1 MTLGYNKL
9 MNRLFANIKEKS
21 IAHIY
26 RKGEDIFFEGEVP
39 KHIHLIVDGAVGAY
53 TITRNGTKNIAN
65 IFGKNSVIPIT
76 WANNQTDYAIFNY
89 TALSDVHVLKITKD
103 DFWRIINSSTASK
116 DIYLNFLA
124 KSQTSLMLRIEGLS
138 QDTAI
143 DKIAQLF
150 YFLIYRYSVE
160 KEKDIFEI
168 DLKITQET
176 IAGLT
181 NQTRESVANNLRV
194 LKQKGA
200 INFKNS
206 VYTVNRKK
214 LDEFIDEYRFEV
226 YELL

>member
-1 MTLGYNKL
+1 M
-9 MNRLFANIKEKS
+9 
-21 IAHIY
+21 
-26 RKGEDIFFEGEVP
+26 
-39 KHIHLIVDGAVGAY
+39 GAY
-53 TITRNGTKNIAN
+53 TITKNGTKNIAN

-76 WANNQTDYAIFNY
+76 WANDQTDYAIFNY

-181 NQTRESVANNLRV
+181 NQTRESAANNLR
-194 LKQKGA
+194 
-200 INFKNS
+200 F
-206 VYTVNRKK
+206 
-214 LDEFIDEYRFEV
+214 
-226 YELL
+226 